1 MFQIHRSNKWWR
13 TWLQCCSNNNSVWTC
28 WPGDRNEDT
37 AVCARSIEMHIAAN
51 DFCMLPEVVF
61 FFHLRACINNT
72 TAFNIY
78 NFFSF
83 YHLYNA
89 ICLMVYY
96 NIIINLF
103 TQQPKNSIMHYSTLE
118 KCIHLWQFRRELST
132 QNLKY
137 ADLLRS
143 MIQMKRQMVFL
154 SLPYQESLVV

>member
-1 MFQIHRSNKWWR
+1 MMANMATMLQQQQQCLDLLTRRSKWGHRSLCQINRNAHRSKWFLYASW
-13 TWLQCCSNNNSVWTC
+13 SS
-28 WPGDRNEDT
+28 
-37 AVCARSIEMHIAAN
+37 
-51 DFCMLPEVVF
+51 F